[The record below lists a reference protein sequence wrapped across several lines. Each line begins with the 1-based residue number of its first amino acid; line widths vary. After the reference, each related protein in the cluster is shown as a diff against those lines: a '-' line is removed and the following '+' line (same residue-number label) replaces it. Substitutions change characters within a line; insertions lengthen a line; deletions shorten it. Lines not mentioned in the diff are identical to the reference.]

1 MRTGSF
7 RDANHTLT
15 HTHVH
20 TYTQIH
26 PSCYHSCIQWVPYQT
41 TIQQQNYT
49 FPVLLFSWQKICTA
63 IYRQRNVVL
72 EMGWCQDDENFL
84 RLLIFSNEREILY
97 LGIQD
102 FWIRRPIS
110 GTRRAT
116 GDPMVAKWPDF
127 WELFKY
133 YIQTHLNFW
142 IMDLRNSRFLDF
154 WIGRRYLRKELPE
167 ICCMYIVRLSP
178 WRTKDEVKEPEG
190 PPTT

>member
-26 PSCYHSCIQWVPYQT
+26 PSCYHSCNQWVPYQT

-63 IYRQRNVVL
+63 IYRQRKVVL

-102 FWIRRPIS
+102 FWIS
-110 GTRRAT
+110 GSVNKNNYWRSAGGKMTGIKRAFQI
-116 GDPMVAKWPDF
+116 DNHICFNRVAWA
-127 WELFKY
+127 
-133 YIQTHLNFW
+133 
-142 IMDLRNSRFLDF
+142 
-154 WIGRRYLRKELPE
+154 
-167 ICCMYIVRLSP
+167 
-178 WRTKDEVKEPEG
+178 PEG
-190 PPTT
+190 PRRVTS